1 MSKQD
6 MTEAIERTRAVLRA
20 ALILSEPEQE
30 TSFPRADSHIAT
42 SYGKPIAEQLT
53 KNGSDKARIIV
64 GFFS

>member
-1 MSKQD
+1 MPTNNL
-6 MTEAIERTRAVLRA
+6 TEAIERARAVLRA
-20 ALILSEPEQE
+20 APILSEPEQE